1 MLQYLRISRESEDY
15 TEEVYYYDDVE
26 NDFDNFI
33 DGICR
38 QTKRKQK
45 IEYYNIP
52 CCFDIETSSF
62 YDRGEKAGCMYIW
75 MFSIDDRIII
85 GRTWDEFIMLLDK
98 LHDKLSLHNNYRRLI
113 CYVQNLG
120 YEFQWFCNRIQ
131 WTKVFALN
139 YREPLT
145 ALTDNGIE
153 FRCSYK
159 LSGYKL
165 EKMGEQLTKYT
176 VKKMVGDLDYRLVR
190 HSNTPLTDKEMGY
203 CINDVR
209 VLSAYIR
216 EKIENE
222 GGITKIPL
230 TKTGYVRLYCR
241 EHIFGGRAH
250 RREYLIYKK
259 FMEHLTLDP
268 EEFKMLLRAFQGG
281 FTHASCFYSGK
292 EEPLLGVTSFDF
304 CSKYPSAMV
313 AELYPMDEGEFY
325 EPVDTKDLKYQLSH
339 YCCVFDIRFIN
350 IRPIILYDN
359 YISISK
365 CTNVKNSVVN
375 NGRLVSADEII
386 TTITN
391 VDFDVIKKCYAWD
404 KVEIGK
410 FIRYKKGYLPTD
422 FVNCILDFYENKTTL
437 KDVPGMEVE
446 YQQHKEL
453 LNSCY
458 GCTVTNPCKPIITF
472 ENDGKGWR
480 SEEQNLEKQIA
491 AYNKKKDRFLFYPW
505 GVFITAYCRR
515 DIWQYGIMKA
525 GKDYA
530 YCDTDSVKFLGEHPG
545 FEKEY
550 NRIILKKILKA
561 CRYHGIDI
569 SRVAPKTKDGVIK
582 PLGVFEFDGHYEKF
596 KTLGAKRYMML
607 YSDDKRNKAK
617 ERGELKIT
625 VAGLN
630 KKKGAEY
637 ISKFPDPFKVFSDDM
652 KVPKGYSGRQTA
664 TYVDS
669 PINGTVTDY
678 LGNTSE
684 YHEMSCLHLEES
696 EYNMSMSEDYI
707 NYLLGIQEGED
718 II

>member
-1 MLQYLRISRESEDY
+1 MLQYLKISQESEDY

-26 NDFDNFI
+26 NDFDDFI

-75 MFSIDDRIII
+75 MFSIDDKIII

-131 WTKVFALN
+131 WKKVFALKD
-139 YREPLT
+139 REPLT

-176 VKKMVGDLDYRLVR
+176 VKKMVGDLDYKLVR

-230 TKTGYVRLYCR
+230 TKTGYVRLYCK

-304 CSKYPSAMV
+304 CSKYPSAMI
-313 AELYPMDEGEFY
+313 AELYPMDKGEFY

-365 CTNVKNSVVN
+365 CTNVKNPVVN

-391 VDFDVIKKCYAWD
+391 VDFDIIKKCYAWD
-404 KVEIGK
+404 KVEVGK
-410 FIRYKKGYLPTD
+410 FIRYKKGHLPTD

-437 KDVPGMEVE
+437 KDVPGMEIE

-480 SEEQNLEKQIA
+480 SEEQDLEKQIA

-530 YCDTDSVKFLGEHPG
+530 YCDTDSVKFLGDHPG

-550 NRIILKKILKA
+550 NKIILKKILKA
-561 CRYHGIDI
+561 CRYHGINI
-569 SRVAPKTKDGVIK
+569 SRVAPKTKDGIIK
-582 PLGVFEFDGHYEKF
+582 PLGVFEFDGHYSKF

-664 TYVDS
+664 TYIDC

-678 LGNTSE
+678 LGNTAE
-684 YHEMSCLHLEES
+684 YHELSCLHLEES

>member
-1 MLQYLRISRESEDY
+1 MLQYLRISQESED
-15 TEEVYYYDDVE
+15 VCYYDDVE
-26 NDFDNFI
+26 HDFDDFI

-62 YDRGEKAGCMYIW
+62 YDKGEKAGCMYIW
-75 MFSIDDRIII
+75 MFSIDDKIII

-98 LHDKLSLHNNYRRLI
+98 LHDKLSLHNNYRRLV

-176 VKKMVGDLDYRLVR
+176 VKKMVGDLDYKLVR
-190 HSNTPLTDKEMGY
+190 HSNTPLTAKEMGY

-230 TKTGYVRLYCR
+230 TKTGYVRLYCK

-292 EEPLLGVTSFDF
+292 EEPLFGVTSFDF

-313 AELYPMDEGEFY
+313 AELYPMDKGEFY

-365 CTNVKNSVVN
+365 CTNVKNPVVN

-404 KVEIGK
+404 KVEVGK

-437 KDVPGMEVE
+437 KDVPGMEIE

-530 YCDTDSVKFLGEHPG
+530 YCDTDSVKFLGDHPG

-550 NRIILKKILKA
+550 NKIILKKILKA
-561 CRYHGIDI
+561 CRHHGINI
-569 SRVAPKTKDGVIK
+569 SRVAPKTKDGIIK
-582 PLGVFEFDGHYEKF
+582 PLGVFEFDGHYSKF

-664 TYVDS
+664 TYIDS

-678 LGNTSE
+678 LGNTAE
-684 YHEMSCLHLEES
+684 YHELSCLHLEES

>member
-1 MLQYLRISRESEDY
+1 MLQTLKVFRESEDY
-15 TEEVYYYDDVE
+15 TEEVYYYDDIE
-26 NDFDNFI
+26 NDFDDFI

-62 YDRGEKAGCMYIW
+62 YDNGEKAGCMYIW
-75 MFSIDDRIII
+75 MFSIDDKIII

-98 LHDKLSLHNNYRRLI
+98 LHDKLSLHNDYRRLI

-176 VKKMVGDLDYRLVR
+176 VKKMVGDLDYKLVR

-230 TKTGYVRLYCR
+230 TKTGYVRLYCK

-313 AELYPMDEGEFY
+313 AELYPMDKGEFY
-325 EPVDTKDLKYQLSH
+325 VPEDTEDLKYQLSH

-365 CTNVKNSVVN
+365 CTNVKNPVVN

-404 KVEIGK
+404 KVEVGK

-437 KDVPGMEVE
+437 KDVSGMEIE
-446 YQQHKEL
+446 HQQHKEL

-480 SEEQNLEKQIA
+480 TEDQNLEKQIA

-505 GVFITAYCRR
+505 GVFTTAYCRR

-525 GKDYA
+525 GKDYV

-550 NRIILKKILKA
+550 NKIILKKILKA
-561 CRYHGIDI
+561 CRYHGINI
-569 SRVAPKTKDGVIK
+569 SRVAPKTKDGIIK
-582 PLGVFEFDGHYEKF
+582 PLGVFEFDGHYSKF

-637 ISKFPDPFKVFSDDM
+637 ISKFPDPFEVFSDDM
-652 KVPKGYSGRQTA
+652 TVPKGYSGRQTA
-664 TYVDS
+664 TYIDYT
-669 PINGTVTDY
+669 INGTVTDY
-678 LGNTSE
+678 LGNTAE
-684 YHEMSCLHLEES
+684 YHELSCLHLEES
-696 EYNMSMSEDYI
+696 EYTMSMSKDYI

>member
-1 MLQYLRISRESEDY
+1 MLHYLRISQESED
-15 TEEVYYYDDVE
+15 VCYYDDVD
-26 NDFDNFI
+26 NDFDTFI

-62 YDRGEKAGCMYIW
+62 YDRGKKAGCMYIW

-176 VKKMVGDLDYRLVR
+176 VKKMVGDLDYKLIR
-190 HSNTPLTDKEMGY
+190 NCKTPLTDKEMGY

-230 TKTGYVRLYCR
+230 TKTGYVRLYCK

-313 AELYPMDEGEFY
+313 AELYPMDKGEFY

-365 CTNVKNSVVN
+365 CTNIKNPVVN

-391 VDFDVIKKCYAWD
+391 VDFDIIKKCYAWD
-404 KVEIGK
+404 KVEVGK

-422 FVNCILDFYENKTTL
+422 FVNCILDFYENKTTR
-437 KDVPGMEVE
+437 KDVLGMEIE

-458 GCTVTNPCKPIITF
+458 GYTVTNPCKPIITF
-472 ENDGKGWR
+472 KNDGNGWR
-480 SEEQNLEKQIA
+480 SEDQNLEKQIA

-561 CRYHGIDI
+561 CRHHGIDI
-569 SRVAPKTKDGVIK
+569 SRVAPKTKDGIIK
-582 PLGVFEFDGHYEKF
+582 PLGVFEFDGHYSKF

-652 KVPKGYSGRQTA
+652 TVPKGYSGRQTA
-664 TYVDS
+664 TYIDS

-684 YHEMSCLHLEES
+684 YHELSCLHLEES
-696 EYNMSMSEDYI
+696 EYTMSMSKEYI
-707 NYLLGIQEGED
+707 DYLLGIQEGED

>member
-1 MLQYLRISRESEDY
+1 MLRYLRISQESED
-15 TEEVYYYDDVE
+15 VCYYDDVE
-26 NDFDNFI
+26 NDFDDFI
-33 DGICR
+33 NGICR

-75 MFSIDDRIII
+75 MFSIDDKIII

-98 LHDKLSLHNNYRRLI
+98 LHDKLSLHNDYRRLI

-131 WTKVFALN
+131 WTKVFAIN
-139 YREPLT
+139 YREPLIS
-145 ALTDNGIE
+145 LTDNGIE

-176 VKKMVGDLDYRLVR
+176 FKKMVGDLDYKLIR

-230 TKTGYVRLYCR
+230 TKTGYVRLYCK

-313 AELYPMDEGEFY
+313 AELYPMDKGEFY
-325 EPVDTKDLKYQLSH
+325 EPVDTKDLKHQLSH

-365 CTNVKNSVVN
+365 CTNVKNPVVN
-375 NGRLVSADEII
+375 NGRLVSADGII

-391 VDFDVIKKCYAWD
+391 VDFDIIKKCYAWD
-404 KVEIGK
+404 KVEVGK

-437 KDVPGMEVE
+437 KDVPGMEIE

-550 NRIILKKILKA
+550 NKIILKKILKA
-561 CRYHGIDI
+561 CRYHGINI
-569 SRVAPKTKDGVIK
+569 SRVAPKTKDGIIK
-582 PLGVFEFDGHYEKF
+582 PLGVFEFDGHYSKF

-652 KVPKGYSGRQTA
+652 KVPKGHSGRQTA
-664 TYVDS
+664 TYIDS

-678 LGNTSE
+678 LGNTAE
-684 YHEMSCLHLEES
+684 YHELSCLHLEES

-718 II
+718 IL